1 VGPAPAITT
10 GRVFLVTP
18 HSSIQEMRICV
29 FGAGAVGG
37 HLAAKL
43 AANGHDVS
51 VIARGAHLEA
61 MRGEGIRLIHGE
73 KVIAGRVRA
82 SDGTTTLGVQDF
94 VFVTLKANRLG
105 AFAEAGAALLGKDTG
120 VVFAQNGIPWWYG
133 IGLSEKRPR
142 IPDLSKLDPGG
153 RLRHLLDKDQIIG
166 GVVYSANEVREPG
179 VIVNHVPGNNMLV
192 VGEAD
197 DRESE
202 KIRVLRKALVEADM
216 YSPPTSD
223 IRQAVWAKI
232 VQSLGTGALCTLAE
246 TTVKQLRGN
255 AELAKLAARLGAEGR
270 AIAKA
275 HGVEVDGAPQRP
287 GGGQS
292 AGPISHKPSMLQDY
306 ERGRPMEVEA
316 QLVAP
321 LAFARAADV
330 PAPVLETM
338 VALVTFKAAAKGL
351 YGD

>member
-1 VGPAPAITT
+1 
-10 GRVFLVTP
+10 
-18 HSSIQEMRICV
+18 MRICV

-43 AANGHDVS
+43 AASGHDVS
-51 VIARGAHLEA
+51 VVARGAHLEA
-61 MRGEGIRLIHGE
+61 MRGKGIRLIHGE

-94 VFVTLKANRLG
+94 VFVTLKANLLG
-105 AFAEAGAALLGKDTG
+105 AFAEAGTPLLGKDTG

-133 IGLSEKRPR
+133 IGLAESRVSKGRR
-142 IPDLSKLDPGG
+142 VRGLSKLDPGG
-153 RLRHLLDKDQIIG
+153 KLRKLLHENQIIG

-197 DRESE
+197 DRNSS
-202 KIRVLRKALVEADM
+202 KIVELRSLLGKADL
-216 YSPPTSD
+216 YSPPNSD

-232 VQSLGTGALCTLAE
+232 VQSLGTGALCTLAQ
-246 TTVKQLRGN
+246 TTVSQVRGN
-255 AELAKLAARLGAEGR
+255 PDLAKLAVRLGAEGK

-275 HGVEVDGAPQRP
+275 HGVDIEGAPQRP

-292 AGPISHKPSMLQDY
+292 PGLISHKPSMLQDY

-330 PAPVLETM
+330 PTPVLETVVTL
-338 VALVTFKAAAKGL
+338 VAFKAASRGL
-351 YGD
+351 YSHAAD

>member
-1 VGPAPAITT
+1 MTT
-10 GRVFLVTP
+10 GSVFLVTL
-18 HSSIQEMRICV
+18 HSNIQEMKICV

-37 HLAAKL
+37 HFAAKL
-43 AANGHDVS
+43 AASGHHVS
-51 VIARGAHLEA
+51 VVARGAHLEA
-61 MRGEGIRLIHGE
+61 MRGKGIRLIHGE

-94 VFVTLKANRLG
+94 VFVTLKANLLG
-105 AFAEAGAALLGKDTG
+105 AFAEAAAPLLGKDTG

-133 IGLSEKRPR
+133 IGLAESRVSKGRR
-142 IPDLSKLDPGG
+142 VPDLSKLDPGG
-153 RLRHLLDKDQIIG
+153 KLRNLLHENQIMG

-197 DRESE
+197 DRNSSNIVE
-202 KIRVLRKALVEADM
+202 LRSLLGKADL

-246 TTVKQLRGN
+246 TTVKQVRGDPG
-255 AELAKLAARLGAEGR
+255 LARLAARLGAEGK

-275 HGVEVDGAPQRP
+275 HGVDIEGAPQRP
-287 GGGQS
+287 SGGQS
-292 AGPISHKPSMLQDY
+292 AGLISHKPSMLQDY

-330 PAPVLETM
+330 PVPALET
-338 VALVTFKAAAKGL
+338 VVTLVTFKAASRGL
-351 YGD
+351 Y